1 MIKEKIIEKFLSQ
14 INKNQ
19 DKIIGVQLPSGKI
32 ISSSQPDYLIKF
44 KTENALNYVL
54 KDIEM
59 GFGEGYMNGDIEIEG
74 DLEEILKRGFYLANQ
89 MEQNK
94 ATTLIKNIFKWS
106 VTRDKENIQYHY
118 DIGDDFY
125 KLFLDDSMTY
135 SCAFFESPDMSLEDA
150 QRLKR
155 KIIYDKL
162 QLNKNDTL
170 LDIGCGWGSI
180 ILESAE
186 KYGLKAVGITLSEN
200 QYKHVKEEIQ
210 KRNLEDRVEV
220 YLMHYTQL
228 PDLNK
233 KFTKVVSVGMFEHVG
248 REHYRDFFDKVYQVL
263 DEGGLFLLH
272 TIGKMHTDTQ
282 SRWIRKYIFPGGYLP
297 SISEIMD
304 SLCSFQFK
312 YFLVDFDNWR
322 MHYYYTLKRWRENF
336 WKNIDK
342 IRKMFD
348 EKFIRMWDLYLTA
361 SAVSFWVGSNYVF
374 QILLSKGVVNNYPV
388 IERKFIPLTQK
399 RFDLQHT

>member
-14 INKNQ
+14 INQNQ
-19 DKIIGVQLPSGKI
+19 DKIIGIQLPSGKI
-32 ISSSQPDYLIKF
+32 ISSSKPDYLIKF
-44 KTENALNYVL
+44 KTETALNNVL

-89 MEQNK
+89 MEKNK
-94 ATTLIKNIFKWS
+94 ATTLIKNIFRWS
-106 VTRDKENIQYHY
+106 VSRDKENIQYHY

-150 QRLKR
+150 QKLKR

-162 QLNKNDTL
+162 QLNENDTL

-186 KYGLKAVGITLSEN
+186 RYGLKAVGITLSEN
-200 QYKHVKEEIQ
+200 QYKHVKEEI
-210 KRNLEDRVEV
+210 KNRNLEDRVEV

-263 DEGGLFLLH
+263 DKGGLFLLH

-322 MHYYYTLKRWRENF
+322 MHYYYTLKKWRENF

-342 IRKMFD
+342 IREMFD
-348 EKFIRMWDLYLTA
+348 EKFIRMWDLYLIA

-374 QILLSKGVVNNYPV
+374 QILLSKGVVNDYPV
-388 IERKFIPLTQK
+388 IERKFIPLAQEK
-399 RFDLQHT
+399 FDLQHN